1 MVRRA
6 SAALVISL
14 GLVVLSSSGAASAVG
29 NLIPNGTFEG
39 SGSGSLSGWKGSAA
53 SLSLVSPG
61 AGGSSWTAQVAY
73 NNSPASYY
81 QIYANPKPVTTGGAG
96 TVFTANATVR
106 SDAPGKR
113 VCLVLYESGTTTAS
127 AQRCL
132 TTTSTFTAIATLT
145 YTLAS
150 SGDALGLAV
159 RQGNVS
165 TGDSFQVDNITLTS
179 NDTTAPSV
187 PSGVAA
193 SASSPTEIDVSWQPS
208 TDPDSPVAGYQVFRD
223 GSGTPLATVTGTSY
237 ADTSVTPGSTHSYT
251 VLAFDGVGNQSNQ
264 SSPPAS
270 ATTPI
275 GQLVGQW
282 HMDETSGTTMVDSA
296 GSNNGTISG
305 SVTLGVP
312 GATNTA
318 YQFSGGNVQVPDNA
332 SLQPGNQTVV
342 VSFSLK
348 TTTTPSSPDYDLVRR
363 GIATSTGGEWKTE
376 LQPNG
381 QVSCAFKGSKNLV
394 EIQAGPDVADG
405 TWHTITCGRSATQVV
420 LTIDGTS
427 FSKAGATG
435 AITDSDPITI
445 GAYQGGG
452 GDQYFGSLDEVSY
465 RLG

>member
-1 MVRRA
+1 MLRRA
-6 SAALVISL
+6 SAALVIFL
-14 GLVVLSSSGAASAVG
+14 GVVVLSSSAAAAVE
-29 NLIPNGTFEG
+29 NLISNGTFEG

-61 AGGSSWTAQVAY
+61 ASGSSWAAQVAY
-73 NNSPASYY
+73 NNSSASYY

-96 TVFTANATVR
+96 TVFTANAMVR
-106 SDAPGKR
+106 SDTPGKR
-113 VCLVLYESGTTTAS
+113 VCLILYESGTTTTS
-127 AQRCL
+127 GQRCL
-132 TTTSTFTAIATLT
+132 TTTSTFTAIPTLI
-145 YTLAS
+145 YQLAS

-159 RQGNVS
+159 RQGSIS
-165 TGDSFQVDNITLTS
+165 TGDSFQVDNVTLTS
-179 NDTTAPSV
+179 NDSTAPSV
-187 PSGVAA
+187 PSPVAA

-237 ADTSVTPGSTHSYT
+237 ADTSVTPDSTHSYT

-264 SSPPAS
+264 STPPAS
-270 ATTPI
+270 ATTPL
-275 GQLVGQW
+275 GQLVARWQ
-282 HMDETSGTTMVDSA
+282 MDETSGTTMFDSA

-312 GATNTA
+312 GAPNTA
-318 YQFSGGNVQVPDNA
+318 YRFGGGNVRVPDNA

-342 VSFSLK
+342 VSFSLE

-381 QVSCAFKGSKNLV
+381 QVSCGFKGSKNLV
-394 EIQAGPDVADG
+394 EIQAGPNVADG
-405 TWHTITCGRSATQVV
+405 TWHTITCVRTATQVV
-420 LTIDGTS
+420 LSIDGTS

-452 GDQYFGSLDEVSY
+452 SDKYFGSLDEVSY
-465 RLG
+465 RVG